1 VFILKVLLITGSL
14 AEETV
19 KRYAQNSN
27 VETEVLVLPIQVA
40 ALLKLP
46 NIAKELQKR
55 DMKGFDTIL
64 VPGLIRG
71 DTKIVTDATGVPAFK
86 GPRYAADLPTVLD
99 SLGKV
104 DLSTITPACD
114 LLKEELQRKALLELE
129 SVEKYWASLLKNS
142 GNMKIKNL
150 VFGKDFPMRVMAEIV
165 DAPLLESA
173 EIQRLAK
180 RYVESGAGI
189 IDVGMISGECR
200 HDDAKR
206 AVEAIK
212 SVVDVPVSI
221 DTLDPVE
228 AKEAV
233 SAGADLILSVDA
245 GNVEEIASFASDV
258 AVIAIPTN
266 QRKGYF
272 PKEVNERVKFLEDII
287 SKARSLGIKQILADL
302 IIEPSNVLRSFIAF
316 HEFAKRNPDIPLFLG
331 ATNFT
336 ELIDADSVG
345 VNALLA
351 CLSSE
356 VGAAILLATE
366 KSIKTKGTVRELAV
380 ASKMMFLAKKRDSV
394 PKDLGLDLLILKDKR
409 LREEPYSSEVEAD
422 AKVVISERLKP
433 EVLDEKGLF
442 KIAVDHVNGDIVA
455 LYLVD
460 EQQIRPSVVIK
471 GKTAEHIFSKIEEM
485 DLVSRLD
492 HAAYLGRELETAEVA
507 LRTGKEYI
515 QDSQLFGNGC

>member
-1 VFILKVLLITGSL
+1 MKVLLITGSL
-14 AEETV
+14 AEDTV

-27 VETEVLVLPIQVA
+27 IETKVLALPIQVA

-55 DMKGFDTIL
+55 DLKDFDAIL
-64 VPGLIRG
+64 VPGLIQG
-71 DTKIVTDATGVPAFK
+71 DTKIIADATGVFAFK

-99 SLGKV
+99 SLGKIE
-104 DLSTITPACD
+104 LSTVTPACD
-114 LLKEELQRKALLELE
+114 LLKEKLQRKALLELE
-129 SVEKYWASLLKNS
+129 SVEKNGASLLKNP

-173 EIQRLAK
+173 EIQRLSK
-180 RYVESGAGI
+180 RYVGSGAGI
-189 IDVGMISGECR
+189 IDVGMISGEYR
-200 HDDAKR
+200 PDDARR
-206 AVEAIK
+206 AVEAVK

-228 AKEAV
+228 AREAV

-245 GNVEEIASFASDV
+245 GNVEEVASFASDV
-258 AVIAIPTN
+258 TIVAIPTN
-266 QRKGYF
+266 QREGYF
-272 PKEVNERVKFLEDII
+272 PKEVNARVKFLEDII
-287 SKARSLGIKQILADL
+287 HKASSLGIKQILADL

-316 HEFAKRNPDIPLFLG
+316 REFAKRNPDVPLFLG

-345 VNALLA
+345 VNALLS

-366 KSIKTKGTVRELAV
+366 KSTKAKGTVRELAV

-409 LREEPYSSEVEAD
+409 LRQEPYSSEVEGD
-422 AKVVISERLKP
+422 AKVVYASESLKQ
-433 EVLDEKGLF
+433 EVLDEEGLF
-442 KIAVDHVNGDIVA
+442 RIAVDHINGDLVA
-455 LYLVD
+455 LYLMD
-460 EQQIRPSVVIK
+460 EHQSKPSVVIK
-471 GKTAEHIFSKIEEM
+471 GKSAESVFSRIEDM

-492 HAAYLGRELETAEVA
+492 HAAYLGRELEKAEVA
-507 LRTGKEYI
+507 LRTGKEYV